1 MRLALENQSQAGFSL
16 VELMIVVA
24 IVGILSAVALPAY
37 QDYTIRTMVSEALNL
52 AGGAKVTV
60 SENLANSQS
69 GCVGIGMA
77 GVIKKNKTVVTC
89 NDTGTGVRLD
99 AIVNTGVAKKR
110 TVRLALF
117 SPDGGYWDCYSQN
130 TEWSYVPSDC
140 RSDYI
145 APT

>member
-1 MRLALENQSQAGFSL
+1 MRFAFENQSQAGFSL

-24 IVGILSAVALPAY
+24 IIGILSAVALPAY
-37 QDYTIRTMVSEALNL
+37 QDYTIRAMVSEALNL

-69 GCVGIGMA
+69 GCIGVGMA
-77 GVIKKNKTVVTC
+77 GVIRKSKTVVTC
-89 NDTGTGVRLD
+89 NDTGAGVRLV
-99 AIVNTGVAKKR
+99 AVVNTGVAKKR

-117 SPDGGYWDCYSQN
+117 SPDGGYWDCYSQT

-140 RSDYI
+140 RSDYMP
-145 APT
+145 PT